1 MEDTITL
8 TEAELNAKIEEAVAQ
23 KTKDLESKH
32 NGEMANMR
40 KELKAAKDANLSTDE
55 RIAKEKQ
62 EYEESVNQELT
73 ELRAYKKGKII
84 EERLTKEGLPN
95 YLKNDSRLLNA
106 NDDEFDKAVKLVKQ
120 DYEANLP
127 KGNQTSTVV
136 RTATGTKP
144 SDSGNEK
151 EQAYGEFA
159 EALENIVGK

>member
-40 KELKAAKDANLSTDE
+40 KELKAAKDANLSADE

-95 YLKNDSRLLNA
+95 YLKNDTRLLNA

>member
-62 EYEESVNQELT
+62 EYEESINQELT

-84 EERLTKEGLPN
+84 EERLVKEGLPS

-136 RTATGTKP
+136 RTATGNKP
-144 SDSGNEK
+144 SDSANEK

-159 EALENIVGK
+159 EALENIIGK